1 MLRIVVADGLALV
14 REGLS
19 RLLAQDRELTVVGQ
33 SGDDAETL
41 RLVQATTPDL
51 LLLDF
56 DLPPLGG
63 LAALQQMVALPQRPK
78 ILILG
83 STDHAEQ
90 LTAMVLAGAKGY
102 FLKQTS
108 SSWLLKAI
116 RAVAEGELW
125 LDRQTLGRVIDELV
139 GFVPSESPTV
149 SPQDVL
155 TDREQEVVRHLAR
168 GFKNRQIADS
178 LGISE
183 KTVKSH
189 LTHIFDKLKVD
200 SRLRVALLIL
210 RRGLP
215 ARQPKPDSRRRT

>member
-1 MLRIVVADGLALV
+1 MLRVVVADGLALV

-19 RLLAQDRELTVVGQ
+19 RLVAQNRDLSVVGQ
-33 SGDDAETL
+33 AGDETETL
-41 RLVQATTPDL
+41 RVVQATTPDL
-51 LLLDF
+51 LLMDF
-56 DLPPLGG
+56 DLPPRGG

-108 SSWLLKAI
+108 STWLLKAI
-116 RAVAEGELW
+116 QAVGAGELW
-125 LDRQTLGRVIDELV
+125 LDRHALGRVIDELV
-139 GFVPSESPTV
+139 GFAPLDSPTV
-149 SPQDVL
+149 SPQEVL
-155 TDREQEVVRHLAR
+155 TDREQEVVRLLAR
-168 GFKNRQIADS
+168 GLKNRQIADS

-210 RRGLP
+210 RSGLT
-215 ARQPKPDSRRRT
+215 AKPS

>member
-1 MLRIVVADGLALV
+1 MRIVVADGLALV

-19 RLLAQDRELTVVGQ
+19 RLLAQDREIAVVGQ
-33 SGDDAETL
+33 AGDEAETI
-41 RLVQATTPDL
+41 RLIQATTPDL

-56 DLPPLGG
+56 DLPPRGG
-63 LAALQQMVALPQRPK
+63 LAALKQMVAMPQRPK

-83 STDHAEQ
+83 ATDHAEQ

-108 SSWLLKAI
+108 STWLLKAI
-116 RAVAEGELW
+116 RAVGAGEIW
-125 LDRQTLGRVIDELV
+125 LDRHTLGRVINELV
-139 GFVPSESPTV
+139 GFVPSDSPTV

-155 TDREQEVVRHLAR
+155 TDREQEVTRLLTR

-200 SRLRVALLIL
+200 SRLRVTLLIL
-210 RRGLP
+210 RGGLP
-215 ARQPKPDSRRRT
+215 AERLKPHSKRRT